1 MNETGTYFDYVG
13 PEAFFCQDMARV
25 DWTVFPL
32 ATGSTGNMTVFQLYS
47 LSPNRDDINSEII
60 EKHGDFLCTKTSGWK
75 LDGDYTAGKDF
86 SVEYTVSEIFDDWYN
101 KEDEVLHKGIAE
113 NDFNKR
119 LIPSMEKQLGISI
132 NDKTKIEFSDGKWK
146 WLRSDGSTISQGTY
160 SESAKHEG
168 FIVIRASDNNTFVMN
183 EYIYIEDGNIY
194 YPYWIK
200 IS

>member
-1 MNETGTYFDYVG
+1 
-13 PEAFFCQDMARV
+13 
-25 DWTVFPL
+25 
-32 ATGSTGNMTVFQLYS
+32 
-47 LSPNRDDINSEII
+47 
-60 EKHGDFLCTKTSGWK
+60 
-75 LDGDYTAGKDF
+75 
-86 SVEYTVSEIFDDWYN
+86 
-101 KEDEVLHKGIAE
+101 
-113 NDFNKR
+113 
-119 LIPSMEKQLGISI
+119 MEKQLGISI